1 VRSAN
6 VEAPLA
12 GLRSATSPAQCDDAW
27 VEFLGRYSNTVLLTC
42 RSVAHDYDGT
52 MDAYVEVLEALREDG
67 CRRLLSY
74 VAEPNRKFSSWLIVV
89 TRRLAL
95 DHFRHRYGRSRSED
109 LDRRTEQESRRRL
122 EDLVAHRVD
131 PDQLPG
137 EPAKGDA
144 EIQREQLTR
153 ALSRA
158 LRTLEP
164 RDRLLLALRFNDE
177 RPVREIA
184 GKLSLPTVFH
194 VYRRLDTVL
203 AVLRLSLANGGV
215 GRYD

>member
-1 VRSAN
+1 MRSAN
-6 VEAPLA
+6 VETPLA
-12 GLRSATSPAQCDDAW
+12 RLRSATSPTQCDDAW
-27 VEFLGRYSNTVLLTC
+27 VEFLNRYSSTVLLTC

-52 MDAYVEVLEALREDG
+52 MDAYVNVLEALREDS
-67 CRRLLSY
+67 CRRLLAY
-74 VAEPNRKFSSWLIVV
+74 VAEPDRKFSSWLIVV

-95 DHFRHRYGRSRSED
+95 DHFRQRYGRSRSEE
-109 LDRRTEQESRRRL
+109 LDWRMEQESRRRL
-122 EDLVAHRVD
+122 EDLVADPVD
-131 PDQLPG
+131 PDHLPA
-137 EPAKGDA
+137 EPSTGDA
-144 EIQREQLTR
+144 EIQREQLTL

-158 LRTLEP
+158 LRALEP
-164 RDRLLLALRFNDE
+164 RDRLLLALRFNDD

-203 AVLRLSLANGGV
+203 GVLRLSLASVGV